1 MSGRA
6 PKTCSWRDPERPS
19 IGCAKT
25 AVIAR
30 NGDDFRCAEHQ
41 RQSWSGRS
49 DRKRTLPALTEE
61 EKDWIRERD
70 FHVCG
75 GCGGTAHQVDHIVEA
90 ADGGTN
96 APSNLQLLCDRH
108 HAKKTRERQ
117 EEWKPDDLR
126 RGTSSRAKA
135 KRRARQQG
143 LYQQ

>member
-25 AVIAR
+25 AVIAP

-41 RQSWSGRS
+41 RRNWAGQS
-49 DRKRTLPALTEE
+49 DKRRTVPALTED

-70 FHVCG
+70 FHVCAL
-75 GCGGTAHQVDHIVEA
+75 CGGTAHQVDHIIEV

-96 APSNLQLLCDRH
+96 APSNLQLLCDTH
-108 HAKKTRERQ
+108 HGKKTRASQ
-117 EEWKPDDLR
+117 EGWKPDEMR

-135 KRRARQQG
+135 KRRERARG
-143 LYQQ
+143 LYIQ